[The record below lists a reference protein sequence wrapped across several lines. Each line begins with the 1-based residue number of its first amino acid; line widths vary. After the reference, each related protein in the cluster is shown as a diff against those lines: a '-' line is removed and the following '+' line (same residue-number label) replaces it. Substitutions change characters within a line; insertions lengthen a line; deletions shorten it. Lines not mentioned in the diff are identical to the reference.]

1 VPAIVSRLM
10 SDITLRTTGDAAAPD
25 HPPSV
30 RRSFLLDPCVLL
42 LPATV
47 LLAAILLPFQ
57 PSRAFGL
64 PAHPLLVHIPVV
76 LVPLL
81 GVAVVVLALRPAWR
95 ARYGPAAAVSAVVT
109 MVGAILAA
117 GAGEALRDQRTARMS
132 GAAGV
137 GPPRTAPPGGRG
149 GGGVGGGGDGG
160 LLVQHAALGS
170 TLRLLVILLA
180 LALIVLVIIDRYGV
194 RTAGRGGVLTGRPV
208 TLALSGVVVVLAVLS
223 VVWVV
228 RTGHVGAQMT
238 WGREGASP
246 ARGLPSKAP

>member
-1 VPAIVSRLM
+1 MAGSHLIPSLLRGFSRVPAIVSRLM

-117 GAGEALRDQRTARMS
+117 GAGEALRDRRCRPAADGTSRRQRR
-132 GAAGV
+132 
-137 GPPRTAPPGGRG
+137 RR
-149 GGGVGGGGDGG
+149 
-160 LLVQHAALGS
+160 
-170 TLRLLVILLA
+170 R
-180 LALIVLVIIDRYGV
+180 R
-194 RTAGRGGVLTGRPV
+194 RRR
-208 TLALSGVVVVLAVLS
+208 
-223 VVWVV
+223 
-228 RTGHVGAQMT
+228 
-238 WGREGASP
+238 
-246 ARGLPSKAP
+246 